1 MLHSESKIILTVS
14 LDGDKYKSGVHFK
27 KKSDREKMVISRI
40 GLKNIK
46 GFWFMANSIWIDTVK
61 WLSNKSSIFLSY

>member
-46 GFWFMANSIWIDTVK
+46 GF
-61 WLSNKSSIFLSY
+61 